1 MKTERLHIVSS
12 LRGESKSACVII
24 VDEQNKEHR
33 HGSVQEGN
41 QWFLS

>member
-12 LRGESKSACVII
+12 LQGESKSACVII
-24 VDEQNKEHR
+24 VDKQNKE